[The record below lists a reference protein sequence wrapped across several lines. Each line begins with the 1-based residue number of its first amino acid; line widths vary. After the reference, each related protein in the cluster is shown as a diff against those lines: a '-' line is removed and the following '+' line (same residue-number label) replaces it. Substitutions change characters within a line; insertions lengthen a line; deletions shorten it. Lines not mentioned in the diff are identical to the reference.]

1 MHVHKTQ
8 NNIYSIFIK
17 QAFICSLLGLQKTSN
32 ALLMTADGGSF
43 ALINISA
50 DFFYKQATILK

>member
-8 NNIYSIFIK
+8 NNINNIFIK
-17 QAFICSLLGLQKTSN
+17 QAFICSLLAKKSN
-32 ALLMTADGGSF
+32 ALLMTADGGLF